1 MRTSKSRSS
10 TSSRDNT
17 NNAFSADPGARPLLS
32 EDMPSI
38 PEDAIDLFPRK
49 LGPRILWLPSSQA
62 ILKKGPMVRMAEAE
76 AMRFVR
82 PRTKA
87 PVPEV
92 YQAFVRDGIGYIL
105 MERMR
110 GLPLE
115 ERWKD
120 LDPARREKVV
130 SELREYVQEWRQLR
144 GEWFGTLAA
153 GSSAAVAEEAN
164 AETEAGAMEEEEG
177 EEMDLDE
184 DDDVDDA
191 ESPVIYTP
199 GVGRGGPCEDLCFKH
214 LCLASPSGSESG
226 GSRGGGGLG
235 DVDGSEQRYGP
246 YRTKSEYNSGVVK
259 VLRNSRPQGHL
270 SGADQK
276 LAARILAN
284 DGEDKVWTHGD
295 FILANILVEVD
306 EKPKPRRHPLAN
318 GTSCDDDSND
328 DGNGNGAKNSN
339 ASNNLDTAGAPDPGG
354 IRVTGILDWEA
365 AGFSPTER
373 EYCEARSKV
382 RERDKD
388 WRVALD
394 SMFDA
399 DVRAKWPLWREID
412 WALVAHSIL

>member
-1 MRTSKSRSS
+1 
-10 TSSRDNT
+10 
-17 NNAFSADPGARPLLS
+17 
-32 EDMPSI
+32 MPSL
-38 PEDAIDLFPRK
+38 PEDAVDLFPRK

-82 PRTKA
+82 PRTRA

-105 MERMR
+105 MERMH
-110 GLPLE
+110 GVPLE

-120 LDPARREKVV
+120 LDPVRREKVV
-130 SELREYVQEWRQLR
+130 SELRDYVQEWRQLR
-144 GEWFGTLAA
+144 GEWFGTLAE
-153 GSSAAVAEEAN
+153 GSSAAVAEEAD
-164 AETEAGAMEEEEG
+164 AEAGTIEEEADKG
-177 EEMDLDE
+177 EKMDLE
-184 DDDVDDA
+184 EGDA
-191 ESPVIYTP
+191 ADPERPVIYTS
-199 GVGRGGPCEDLCFKH
+199 GIGRGGPCEDLCFKH

-226 GSRGGGGLG
+226 ESRGGGGLG
-235 DVDGSEQRYGP
+235 DGDGGEQRYGP
-246 YRTKSEYNSGVVK
+246 YRTKSEYNSGVVEA
-259 VLRNSRPQGHL
+259 LRNSRPQGHL

-284 DGEDKVWTHGD
+284 GGEEKVWTHGD
-295 FILANILVEVD
+295 FMLANILVDVD
-306 EKPKPRRHPLAN
+306 EKPRPRRHPLAN
-318 GTSCDDDSND
+318 GTSCDDVDDGAKRFKSND
-328 DGNGNGAKNSN
+328 YQD
-339 ASNNLDTAGAPDPGG
+339 DAGTSWPDPGG

-412 WALVAHSIL
+412 WAIVAHSIL

>member
-1 MRTSKSRSS
+1 
-10 TSSRDNT
+10 
-17 NNAFSADPGARPLLS
+17 
-32 EDMPSI
+32 MPSI

-110 GLPLE
+110 GVPLE

-153 GSSAAVAEEAN
+153 GS
-164 AETEAGAMEEEEG
+164 
-177 EEMDLDE
+177 
-184 DDDVDDA
+184 
-191 ESPVIYTP
+191 
-199 GVGRGGPCEDLCFKH
+199 
-214 LCLASPSGSESG
+214 
-226 GSRGGGGLG
+226 LG

-246 YRTKSEYNSGVVK
+246 YRTKSEYNSGVVE

-339 ASNNLDTAGAPDPGG
+339 ASHNLDTAGAPDPGG